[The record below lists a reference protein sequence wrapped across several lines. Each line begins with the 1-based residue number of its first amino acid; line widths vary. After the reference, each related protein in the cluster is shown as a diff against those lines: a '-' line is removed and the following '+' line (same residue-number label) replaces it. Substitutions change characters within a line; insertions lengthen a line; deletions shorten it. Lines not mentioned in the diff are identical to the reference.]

1 MKPLENTT
9 HELTR
14 SIFMAF
20 RRSTAGYF
28 PPLRRKAARFSISD
42 VCHCDPGHGPQNSPP
57 METRPPCLSEATAVT
72 RSYEDGRIQALRG
85 VDLKVEVGDFIAITG
100 SSGSGKTTLLQML
113 GGLDSPD
120 SGEIFFRGQA
130 LSGMGDLSS
139 FRAQKVGFVFQSFHL
154 LPTLTASENIQVPM
168 VESSI
173 SRKER
178 APRAT
183 RLLSEVGLA
192 DRTHSRPP
200 ELSGGERQRVA
211 IARSLANHPEL
222 LLADEPTGNLDR
234 ASATMVMELLSRIHR
249 ENGMTLVLVTHDP
262 ATAAYASRQI
272 HMSDGMVKHPTSETP
287 LSR

>member
-1 MKPLENTT
+1 MVQ
-9 HELTR
+9 
-14 SIFMAF
+14 IFREGSLAEGNF
-20 RRSTAGYF
+20 PVYSSTEKSPSLYLIF
-28 PPLRRKAARFSISD
+28 
-42 VCHCDPGHGPQNSPP
+42 CHCGRGRDSQKSAE
-57 METRPPCLSEATAVT
+57 MEVVPSQCLSEAIAVT

-85 VDLKVEVGDFIAITG
+85 VDLKVEEGDFIAITG

-139 FRAQKVGFVFQSFHL
+139 FRARKVGFVFQSFHL
-154 LPTLTASENIQVPM
+154 LPTLTASENVQVPM

-192 DRTHSRPP
+192 DRTQSRPP

-211 IARSLANHPEL
+211 IARSLANQPEL

-272 HMSDGMVKHPTSETP
+272 HMSDGMVKHPTSEPP
-287 LSR
+287 LPR